1 MRFLDNISIRR
12 KQTMIMMLTSS
23 VALLLACAAFI
34 AYDKITFRRELSQR
48 VAILAD
54 AIGNNCAAAID
65 FSDPKTAR
73 ETLAGLRADGNIV
86 SACVYSRDGRVF
98 AVYQRDAA
106 SSFVPP
112 AVQSASQEFTGNQL
126 HLFRAIKQ
134 GGVMTGMIFVASDLK
149 GLSSRLISYLAI
161 VGVVFLAS
169 LLLAFLL
176 SSQLQ
181 RLVSDPI
188 RLLAQV
194 ARTVARDKNYSLRAK
209 KQSNDEIGQLVD
221 GFNEML
227 AQIQQ
232 RDAALQTAR
241 ENLECRVEE
250 RTAELAYERDLLRTL
265 LDCSP
270 DPIYFKNAQSH
281 FLKASKVQAELFG
294 VNGADEMVG
303 KTDFDFHTEEHAR
316 AALEDE
322 QEIIRTGRPLI
333 GKVEKET
340 LKSGRESWTLTS
352 KMPFR
357 NKDGRIIGTFGISKD
372 ITVIK
377 ETEAKLE
384 QVHKELLE
392 TSRQAGMAEIATNVL
407 HNVGNVLNSVNI
419 SAGVA
424 VEIVKRSKAANLAK
438 VVALLREH
446 ERDLG
451 AFITTDSK
459 GKQLPVYL
467 GQLSDQFLAD
477 QQAASRELNLLRDN
491 IEHIKEIVAMQQS
504 YANVSSATELVNIR
518 DLVEDSL
525 RINAGAMTR
534 HGVEIIREYETLPPM
549 QVEKHK
555 IMQVLVNLLRN
566 AKYACDGSESADKRM
581 TVRVARDAGRIKISV
596 TDNGVGIA
604 PENLTRIFNHG
615 FTTRKEGHGF
625 GLHGSALAARGM
637 GGSLNVH
644 SDGPG
649 RGATFTLELPAAAS
663 EDPHE

>member
-1 MRFLDNISIRR
+1 MRFLKNISIRR

-23 VALLLACAAFI
+23 FALLLACAAFI
-34 AYDKITFRRELSQR
+34 AYETVTFRRELSQR

-65 FSDPKTAR
+65 FNDPKTAR

-112 AVQSASQEFTGNQL
+112 AVQSACQKFTGDQL

-149 GLSSRLISYLAI
+149 GLSSRLISYAAI
-161 VGVVFLAS
+161 VGVVFLTS

-188 RLLAQV
+188 MRLAQV

-241 ENLECRVEE
+241 ENLEFRVEA

-270 DPIYFKNAQSH
+270 DPIYFKDAQSH

-294 VNGADEMVG
+294 VEDADEMLG
-303 KTDFDFHTEEHAR
+303 KTDFVFHTEEHAR
-316 AALEDE
+316 AAFEEE
-322 QEIIRTGRPLI
+322 QAIISTGLPLI
-333 GKVEKET
+333 GKVEKVT
-340 LKSGRESWTLTS
+340 LKSGREYWTLTS

-357 NKDGRIIGTFGISKD
+357 DKDGRIIGTFGISKD
-372 ITVIK
+372 ITAIK

-419 SAGVA
+419 SASLA
-424 VEIVKRSKAANLAK
+424 VEIVKKSKAANFAK

-451 AFITTDSK
+451 AFITADPR

-477 QQAASRELNLLRDN
+477 QKTASQELNLLRDN

-504 YANVSSATELVNIR
+504 YANVSSATELVSIQ

-534 HGVEIIREYETLPPM
+534 HGVEIIREFETVPPM
-549 QVEKHK
+549 QADKHK
-555 IMQVLVNLLRN
+555 ILQVLVNLLRN
-566 AKYACDGSESADKRM
+566 AKYACDDSERADKRM

-596 TDNGVGIA
+596 VDNGVGIA
-604 PENLTRIFNHG
+604 PENLTRIFTHG
-615 FTTRKEGHGF
+615 FTTRKSGHGF
-625 GLHGSALAARGM
+625 GLHGSALAAKGM

-649 RGATFTLELPAAAS
+649 RGATFTLELPAAAK
-663 EDPHE
+663 EDSHE